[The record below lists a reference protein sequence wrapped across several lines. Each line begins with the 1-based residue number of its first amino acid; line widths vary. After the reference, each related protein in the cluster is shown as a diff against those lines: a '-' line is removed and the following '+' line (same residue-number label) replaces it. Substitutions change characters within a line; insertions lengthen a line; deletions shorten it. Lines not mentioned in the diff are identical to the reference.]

1 MDDIKFFAIIG
12 NLDNLMEDC
21 PTEEAEVL
29 ALLDEVAAKYGAE
42 IHIDRQPGHEPAIE
56 VTAPSRQAII
66 DIGCDL
72 HYQFGGH
79 DAFNEEDFL
88 DYIGEIEEM

>member
-21 PTEEAEVL
+21 PAEEAGVL
-29 ALLDEVAAKYGAE
+29 ALLEDAAGKHGAT
-42 IHIDRQPGHEPAIE
+42 IHIDRQPGHERAIE

-79 DAFNEEDFL
+79 DAFNEEEFL
-88 DYIGEIEEM
+88 DYIGEIEEV